1 MPYVPHAPTSENAL
15 YQRRHVHKAV
25 FQLIQDKIDSLFEHQ
40 FITDPE
46 TSEFIESLA
55 VMGEC
60 QNVLELGS
68 YSGFTSLHL
77 IRAVYPDGMVTA
89 IDCRPTH
96 DLEFFAKP
104 EINRCFRFINGWIL
118 DVLPTLHEQSFDMVF
133 IDSDH
138 SLEHTTRERE
148 ALWPITKP
156 GTIFVMH
163 DVNKR
168 STKDA
173 TEDGL
178 MYRLVHQWIHEGLFK
193 GAIFQTP
200 HRKDALDAF
209 GEGYSKDL
217 LPHLAVLIRQ

>member
-1 MPYVPHAPTSENAL
+1 MINPRLTENAL
-15 YQRRHVHKAV
+15 YGRRDSFAGT
-25 FQLIQDKIDSLFEHQ
+25 FADIQLKIEDLFEHRY
-40 FITDPE
+40 ITDPE

-60 QNVLELGS
+60 RNILELGT
-68 YSGFTSLHL
+68 YSGFTALHL
-77 IRAVYPDGMVTA
+77 IRAVYPDGMVTS
-89 IDCRPTH
+89 IDCRPAH
-96 DLEFFAKP
+96 DTNFFGRP

-118 DVLPTLHEQSFDMVF
+118 DVLPTLHEQNFDMVF

-138 SLEHTTRERE
+138 SLEYTTRERE

-193 GAIFQTP
+193 GTIFQTP
-200 HRKDALDAF
+200 HRRDSLEAF

>member
-1 MPYVPHAPTSENAL
+1 MTNPRSLENSL
-15 YQRRHVHKAV
+15 YRRRWDWASV
-25 FQLIQDKIDSLFEHQ
+25 FNDIQDKIENLFEHRY
-40 FITDPE
+40 ITDPE
-46 TSEFIESLA
+46 TAEFIENLA

-60 QNVLELGS
+60 QNVLELGT
-68 YSGFTSLHL
+68 YSGFVALHL
-77 IRAVYPDGMVTA
+77 IRAVYPHGMVTS
-89 IDCRPTH
+89 IDCRPAH
-96 DLEFFAKP
+96 DRAFFGRVEMA
-104 EINRCFRFINGWIL
+104 RCFRFIEGWTL
-118 DVLPTLHEQSFDMVF
+118 DVLPTLHEQNFDMVF

-138 SLEHTTRERE
+138 SLEHTTKERE
-148 ALWPITKP
+148 SLWPITKP

-168 STKDA
+168 SSKDA

-178 MYRLVHQWIHEGLFK
+178 MYSLVHQWIHEGLFK

-200 HRKDALDAF
+200 HRADALVAF